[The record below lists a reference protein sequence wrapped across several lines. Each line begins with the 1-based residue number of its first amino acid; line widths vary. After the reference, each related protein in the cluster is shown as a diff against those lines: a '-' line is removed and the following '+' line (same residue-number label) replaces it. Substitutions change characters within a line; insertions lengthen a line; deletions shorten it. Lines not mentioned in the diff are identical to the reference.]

1 MKQFIIQKNEE
12 NQRFDKY
19 LKKLLPNATTSFLY
33 KMMRKKNITI
43 NKKKAEGNEKLVAG
57 DVINIFLSDETFEK
71 FHVNLEDLKKEYE
84 TLKKLGLKGLK
95 IIYEDENM
103 IVADKPYNM
112 LSQKAS
118 EKDVSANEYLLGYVI
133 QKGELSF
140 EAFQTFRPSV
150 VNRLDRNT
158 TGLLLFGKTLS
169 SLQELG
175 ENIRNRSIEKYYRAV
190 VSGELKEELELK
202 GYLLKDEKTNKV
214 SYHQEQIEGSDYIE
228 TGVRP
233 IVSKNGL
240 TLVEIHLIT
249 GKTHQIRL
257 HLSTIGHPILGDMK
271 YGDAIINKKY
281 YESHRVNH
289 QLLHA
294 YRLEFPN
301 GCVVLAEPAELFSK
315 LLRSVYKE
323 LHADHETGTADNK

>member
-1 MKQFIIQKNEE
+1 MKEFIIQKNEE

-33 KMMRKKNITI
+33 KMMRKKNIVI
-43 NKKKAEGNEKLVAG
+43 NKKKVEGNEKLKAG
-57 DVINIFLSDETFEK
+57 DVVSIFLSDETFDK
-71 FHVNLEDLKKEYE
+71 FHMNLEELKKEYDALK
-84 TLKKLGLKGLK
+84 TLTLKGLK
-95 IIYEDENM
+95 VVYEDENM

-118 EKDVSANEYLLGYVI
+118 DKDLSANEYLLGYMI
-133 QKGELSF
+133 SKGELSF
-140 EAFQTFRPSV
+140 EEYQTFKPSV

-158 TGLLLFGKTLS
+158 TGLLIFGKTLNA
-169 SLQELG
+169 LQQLG
-175 ENIRNRSIEKYYRAV
+175 EGIRERSIEKYYRAV
-190 VSGELKEELELK
+190 VAGELKENLELK

-214 SYHQEQIEGSDYIE
+214 SYHKEQVEGSDYIE

-233 IVSKNGL
+233 IQSKNGL
-240 TLVEIHLIT
+240 TLVEIHLVT

-257 HLSTIGHPILGDMK
+257 HLSSIGHPILGDMK
-271 YGDAIINKKY
+271 YGSEKINKTY
-281 YESHRVNH
+281 YDSHKVNH

-301 GCVVLAEPAELFSK
+301 GRVVTAEPANVFAK
-315 LLRSVYKE
+315 LLQ
-323 LHADHETGTADNK
+323 

>member
-1 MKQFIIQKNEE
+1 MKEFIIQKNEE

-33 KMMRKKNITI
+33 KMMRKKNIVI
-43 NKKKAEGNEKLVAG
+43 NKKKVEGNEKLKAG
-57 DVINIFLSDETFEK
+57 DVVSIFLSDETFDK
-71 FHVNLEDLKKEYE
+71 FHVNLEELKVEYEDLKS
-84 TLKKLGLKGLK
+84 LNLKGLK
-95 IIYEDENM
+95 IVFEDDEM

-118 EKDVSANEYLLGYVI
+118 GKDLSANEYLLGYMI
-133 QKGELSF
+133 NKGDLSF
-140 EAFQTFRPSV
+140 EEFQTFRPSV

-158 TGLLLFGKTLS
+158 TGLLLFGKTLNA
-169 SLQELG
+169 LQQLG
-175 ENIRNRSIEKYYRAV
+175 EGIRERSIEKYYRAIV
-190 VSGELKEELELK
+190 AGELKDELELK

-214 SYHQEQIEGSDYIE
+214 SYHKEQIEGSDYIE
-228 TGVRP
+228 TGVKPLVR
-233 IVSKNGL
+233 KNGL

-271 YGDAIINKKY
+271 YGDEKINKKY
-281 YESHRVNH
+281 YETHKVNH

-294 YRLEFPN
+294 YRLEFPD
-301 GCVVLAEPAELFSK
+301 GQVVIAEPAKVFDK
-315 LLRSVYKE
+315 LMV
-323 LHADHETGTADNK
+323 

>member
-1 MKQFIIQKNEE
+1 MKEFIIQKNEE

-33 KMMRKKNITI
+33 KMMRKKNIVI
-43 NKKKAEGNEKLVAG
+43 NKKKVEGNEKLKAG
-57 DVINIFLSDETFEK
+57 DVVSIFLSDETFEK
-71 FHVNLEDLKKEYE
+71 FHVNLEELKKEYD
-84 TLKKLGLKGLK
+84 TLKSLTLKGLK
-95 IIYEDENM
+95 IVYEDEEM

-118 EKDVSANEYLLGYVI
+118 DKDLSANEYLLGYMMN
-133 QKGELSF
+133 KGELSF
-140 EAFQTFRPSV
+140 EAYQTFRPSV

-169 SLQELG
+169 ALQQLG
-175 ENIRNRSIEKYYRAV
+175 EGIRERSIEKYYRAV
-190 VSGELKEELELK
+190 VAGELKEELELK
-202 GYLLKDEKTNKV
+202 GYLLKDEKLNKV
-214 SYHQEQIEGSDYIE
+214 SYHKEQVEGSDYIE
-228 TGVRP
+228 TGVKP
-233 IVSKNGL
+233 VKINNGL

-271 YGDAIINKKY
+271 YGDDRVNKKY
-281 YESHRVNH
+281 YDSHKVNH

-294 YRLEFPN
+294 YRLEFPD
-301 GCVVLAEPAELFSK
+301 GKIVTVEPAVVFEK
-315 LLRSVYKE
+315 LLK
-323 LHADHETGTADNK
+323 

>member
-1 MKQFIIQKNEE
+1 MKEFIIQKNEE

-33 KMMRKKNITI
+33 KMIRKKNIVI
-43 NKKKAEGNEKLVAG
+43 NKKKVEGNEKLVAG
-57 DVINIFLSDETFEK
+57 DVVSIFLSDETFAK
-71 FHVNLEDLKKEYE
+71 FHVNLEELKKEYE
-84 TLKKLGLKGLK
+84 GYKGLGLKGLK
-95 IIYEDENM
+95 VVYEDEQM
-103 IVADKPYNM
+103 IIADKPYNM

-118 EKDVSANEYLLGYVI
+118 DKDLSANEYLLGYMI
-133 QKGELSF
+133 GKGELSF
-140 EAFQTFRPSV
+140 EEFQTFSPSV

-158 TGLLLFGKTLS
+158 TGLLLFGKTLNA
-169 SLQELG
+169 LQELG

-190 VSGELKEELELK
+190 VAGELKEELQLK

-214 SYHQEQIEGSDYIE
+214 SFHKEQVEGSDYIE

-233 IVSKNGL
+233 ILTKNGL

-271 YGDAIINKKY
+271 YGDERVNKKY
-281 YESHRVNH
+281 YESHQVNH

-294 YRLEFPN
+294 YRLEFPD
-301 GCVVLAEPAELFSK
+301 GRVFQAEPASIFSK
-315 LLRSVYKE
+315 LLS
-323 LHADHETGTADNK
+323 